1 MDQSITLIIGRSG
14 SGKSTFIQAIAG
26 LINISSGSV
35 TYGDTSLWNKKKVNK
50 DVLLQH
56 ALAFQSPE
64 QQLFAETIQE
74 EFDYSL
80 RPYRL
85 LPIEGARRTSFALQ
99 ELQLS
104 QSLLQHSPFELSGGQ
119 KRSVAVAT
127 LIATDSP
134 WMLLDEP
141 SAGLDAKAAARLR
154 EQLKLWKQTKGIFM
168 ATHDWEYFLPIA
180 DRVLLIAEGRLLTDV
195 SPAELMANPD
205 LLHRAGIGVPN
216 SFKVSS
222 ELQKVGVPTPNQLLS
237 PEQMAR
243 EIIAQWEGTK
253 EPVLPERS
261 MDDINSF
268 KPMASKAVEEPA
280 TPKPRLYRI
289 DARLKWLMYMVVS
302 VLILLQHQ
310 WLGLTIAS
318 VVAFSSLFLLKNTH
332 AIQAIRLCK
341 PLLYFTI
348 IAALFAG
355 IGISFRDGFGVDF
368 DVSDCIFTIQRMLPF
383 LMVTL
388 ISFVFTLSTSTLEMQ
403 LGLEKSLSIFE
414 RFRVPTAMLALT
426 ASLVLRFIPMIV
438 WEAERFSL
446 IAAARGK
453 RAVRKGQIRIR
464 DLRVFAIP
472 LLISLFQMVEDLIV
486 AIEIKGFKNKHKK
499 EVS

>member
-50 DVLLQH
+50 GVLLQH
-56 ALAFQSPE
+56 AIAFQSPE

-85 LPIEGARRTSFALQ
+85 SAVEVARRTSVALQ
-99 ELQLS
+99 ELKLS

-134 WMLLDEP
+134 WMLMDEP
-141 SAGLDAKAAARLR
+141 SAGLDAHAAARLR
-154 EQLKLWKQTKGIFM
+154 EQLKVWKQSKGILM

-180 DRVLLIAEGRLLTDV
+180 DRVLLIAEGRLLTDIT
-195 SPAELMANPD
+195 PAELMANPD
-205 LLHRAGIGVPN
+205 LLYQAGIGMPN
-216 SFKVSS
+216 SLKVSS

-237 PEQMAR
+237 PEQMAG

-253 EPVLPERS
+253 GSDHQEHPME
-261 MDDINSF
+261 DIGPF
-268 KPMASKAVEEPA
+268 KPMASKAVEEPV

-289 DARLKWLMYMVVS
+289 DARRKWLMYMIVS

-310 WLGLTIAS
+310 WLGLTMATL
-318 VVAFSSLFLLKNTH
+318 VAFSSLFLLKNTH
-332 AIQAIRLCK
+332 AFQAIRLCR

-355 IGISFRDGFGVDF
+355 IGISFRDGFELYF
-368 DVSDCIFTIQRMLPF
+368 DTSDCIFTIQRMLPF

-403 LGLEKSLSIFE
+403 IGLEKSLSIFE
-414 RFRVPTAMLALT
+414 RFRIPTAMLALT

-453 RAVRKGQIRIR
+453 RTVRKGQIRIR